1 LIEGDDANE
10 RGGQFKRTK
19 KLGAKK
25 WERHSS
31 ANFAALDHFP
41 VLNLPVESQQTDD
54 ATPSERR
61 SSIDVRNVAE
71 QRGVACVFD
80 ELQ

>member
-1 LIEGDDANE
+1 MRDRRRLIEPDDANE
-10 RGGQFKRTK
+10 RGAKLKRAG
-19 KLGAKK
+19 KLGQENEPAMQAQIPPPG
-25 WERHSS
+25 H
-31 ANFAALDHFP
+31 
-41 VLNLPVESQQTDD
+41 LPVESHQADD

-61 SSIDVRNVAE
+61 SCIDVRNLAE